1 MNVCLFV
8 VRYGGRTVRCR
19 FSDREDLSSVCWGRD
34 QHWTLNSAAGCCTV
48 QTFTLNSAMQMLNW
62 LASST
67 SHRHRLLQIYVPL
80 PLQSWTKIHKTS
92 MIKFWTKVVPNHTD
106 HEPVLSGSFPNMCR
120 MTSIRVVLKTN
131 VSDGG
136 GFQTAPLLISQL
148 FFTWQETSLSC
159 HFLITSHT
167 SHSAEAPP
175 ASHLSTF
182 SSHKNASLFF

>member
-34 QHWTLNSAAGCCTV
+34 QHWTLNSAAGCCTL
-48 QTFTLNSAMQMLNW
+48 QTFTLNSAMRIKHFTQ
-62 LASST
+62 T
-67 SHRHRLLQIYVPL
+67 QIATAQL
-80 PLQSWTKIHKTS
+80 PLQSWTKNIANHNRHETWD
-92 MIKFWTKVVPNHTD
+92 IKFWTKVVPNHTD

-175 ASHLSTF
+175 ASHLPTF